1 MSFLIYLDYNCFQRG
16 FDDQRQSRIR
26 IEAAACERL
35 FLDAEAEKIELIW
48 SFMHADENE
57 ACPFT
62 ERKQE
67 IKRLSSLCSVRVGP
81 SEEIREM
88 AKRLQSDTGVSAK
101 DALHLACAL
110 KAKASVFITC
120 DDDIINKA
128 GDKIGLSVKNP
139 IEYIYKG
146 KQYEKHQ

>member
-26 IEAAACERL
+26 IEAAACEQL
-35 FLDAEAEKIELIW
+35 FLDAEIGKIKLIW

-57 ACPFT
+57 ICPFP

-67 IKRLSSLCSVRVGP
+67 IKRLAALCSVRINP
-81 SEEIREM
+81 SEDIRKM
-88 AKRLQSDTGVSAK
+88 AKRLQVDIGVSAK

-120 DDDIINKA
+120 DEGIIAKA
-128 GDKIGLSVKNP
+128 SDKISLPVKNP
-139 IEYIYKG
+139 VEYIYKG
-146 KQYEKHQ
+146 KTI

>member
-35 FLDAEAEKIELIW
+35 FLDAETGKIKLTW

-57 ACPFT
+57 MCPFP

-81 SEEIREM
+81 SEDIRKM
-88 AKRLQSDTGVSAK
+88 AKRLQLDMGVSAK

-110 KAKASVFITC
+110 KAEASVFITC

-128 GDKIGLSVKNP
+128 GHKMGLSVKNP
-139 IEYIYKG
+139 VEYIYKG
-146 KQYEKHQ
+146 KTL